1 MNPSFW
7 SGRRVLIT
15 GHTGFKGSWLTL
27 WLRSL
32 GAEVAGYSSVAS
44 STEPNLFTLAGVAAD
59 CRDMRG
65 DIADSVSL
73 RQAFAVSRPE
83 IVLHLAAQPLVRES
97 YRNPKETWR
106 VNVMGTLELLQA
118 CRDCESV
125 RSIVVIT
132 TDKVYENTERG
143 LPFPEHE
150 PLGGYDPYSS
160 SKAACEILCASWRR
174 SFLSGVPDTSSGSAS
189 GSAFRSLIGLATA
202 RAGNVIGGGDF
213 AADRLVPDLV
223 RAKLAGRNAQIRY
236 PKAVRPWQHVLEP
249 LAGYLRL
256 AERLHGNSAEYS
268 RAFNFGPAK
277 GDIRPV
283 ADVVEAVCAS
293 LEMGWEYENAPQP
306 HEAGVLSLDSGL
318 AGKALSWRP
327 RLRFEDM
334 LQWTCEWYQSW
345 RRGEDLRS
353 LTLSQIQRYQ
363 SL

>member
-1 MNPSFW
+1 VEKLVNPSFW
-7 SGRRVLIT
+7 SGRRVLLT

-32 GAEVAGYSSVAS
+32 GAEVTGYSSVGF

-65 DIADSVSL
+65 DIADSVPL
-73 RQAFAVSRPE
+73 RQAFEATRPE

-106 VNVMGTLELLQA
+106 VNVMGTLEVLQA
-118 CRDCESV
+118 CRASESV
-125 RSIVVIT
+125 RTIVVIT

-143 LPFPEHE
+143 LPFMEHE

-174 SFLSGVPDTSSGSAS
+174 SFLGGGSGSPS
-189 GSAFRSLIGLATA
+189 GSPIGLATA

-213 AADRLVPDLV
+213 AADRLIPDLV
-223 RAKLAGRNAQIRY
+223 RAKISGQDAQIRY

-249 LAGYLRL
+249 LAGYLLL
-256 AERLHGNSAEYS
+256 AERLHADAAEYS
-268 RAFNFGPAK
+268 QAFNFGPTK
-277 GDIRPV
+277 DDMRPV
-283 ADVVEAVCAS
+283 SEVVEAVCTS
-293 LEMGWEYENAPQP
+293 LGTHWDYENAPQP

-318 AGKALSWRP
+318 AIKALSWRP
-327 RLRFEDM
+327 RLRFEEM
-334 LQWTCEWYQSW
+334 LRWTCDWYRNWQ
-345 RRGEDLRS
+345 RGDDLRS
-353 LTLSQIQRYQ
+353 LTLSQIKRYQ